1 MSSRSGDGEV
11 AVIRIEEDAERGG
24 GRLGDRTGGGDT
36 CLCIPKRK
44 DRNGDSRISMGMRKS
59 GGGGEDS
66 SQGGHCG
73 CSRFGNLFGDCWSDL
88 TSRKLSLTPPQE
100 FHIDNSHPLHYRW
113 LTLVT
118 IAALYNVVFVVGRA
132 FFWELDE
139 KWPKLWTLLD
149 ALSDF
154 IYLTDM
160 LVHAHEGYLEEG
172 LMVKDPRKL
181 RRNYFHS
188 PHFKLDLV
196 SILPTEIVS
205 LCIASATPASSDSPP
220 WPPPVPR
227 PVIARLNRLAR
238 LPRANDFFSK
248 TETRTP
254 HPNAFRIAKVLGTT
268 LLLIHWNACAYFA
281 LSCFLGFGSD
291 GWVYGGVPAHQRAA
305 SLQMNSLATTTTT
318 TAPTPVSYDE
328 STGRSTST
336 ATNSV
341 TTMDN
346 ATMTPTTQ
354 ATAVPMSRA
363 QAVRLTTTLSHQY
376 IYSFYWSTLTLTT
389 IGETPPPETE
399 LEHVF
404 VALDFLAGVLIFATI
419 VGNVGTMVSGAG
431 AARMAFRAKCDS
443 VKRYL
448 TLRKVSKDLEDR
460 VIRWFDYVWASRQAL
475 MDEEEGRVLSAL
487 PPHLRSEIALHVHL
501 DTLRQ
506 VRIFQDAEPGLLA
519 ELVLKLRLQVFSP
532 GDYVCRKGDVGREL
546 YIVKKGRLHVV
557 ASPGTKKKKK
567 RPRTEAEKI
576 ARRER
581 KRDAE
586 RRAAGNKVTCEKGGS
601 EHWRRRW
608 WGWWWYGCCPGGCC
622 CGRSRDKSL
631 GILARGGGQRGNDGR
646 ERGGILSGLK
656 HALGCCGLCDHRD
669 KCRTISDSGQ
679 GAGVNNPTPGT
690 PEVKDDACDKALS
703 SSDESSENE
712 EEETVQATLGAG
724 SVFGEVALLE
734 IPGTKTGNRRT
745 ASVRSVGYSDL
756 FCLSK
761 ADLWAALEEYPAARR
776 RLSERSRRILAK
788 DGLLTDKKSE
798 SEEKKDNA
806 ANKPDNAQNSGVS
819 QTNLEAKE
827 TNLLATSSNDA
838 PVPPGLKKEAVEQPV
853 IKHVRIGKAKVGPS
867 GQESTGQEVVLKVEV
882 AEAPSSSSL
891 GNAALKDVEAIETES
906 DLDEK
911 SKINCSAQ
919 ESGRSYGTPEEKDSS
934 DEIADSS
941 QRQSAFQSDDDDEG
955 QNYRTREKNLE
966 DRVQHIEEL
975 LENLQLRFAR
985 LMAEFCSSQAKVK
998 QRLAVIEQSSQ
1009 NIRSS
1014 STKTISQLDRDEKSK
1029 SSSYYLSPAS
1039 IMDEAHYPR
1048 QSRQSSV

>member
-1 MSSRSGDGEV
+1 MPQSLLRNGCCIAPDGSGPGKRDGKTNSLIWMHPNTWVSNGSPNRSKKSIVVEHEFNHYQTQNVAKMSSRAEDGEV
-11 AVIRIEEDAERGG
+11 AVIRIEEDAERNGRGG
-24 GRLGDRTGGGDT
+24 EKGDT

-44 DRNGDSRISMGMRKS
+44 
-59 GGGGEDS
+59 
-66 SQGGHCG
+66 
-73 CSRFGNLFGDCWSDL
+73 
-88 TSRKLSLTPPQE
+88 
-100 FHIDNSHPLHYRW
+100 W

-118 IAALYNVVFVVGRA
+118 IAALYNVVFIVGRA

-139 KWPKLWTLLD
+139 KWPILWTLLD
-149 ALSDF
+149 AFSDF

-196 SILPTEIVS
+196 SILPTELVC
-205 LCIASATPASSDSPP
+205 LGIASATPASSDPTP

-254 HPNAFRIAKVLGTT
+254 HPNAFRIAKVLGST

-291 GWVYGGVPAHQRAA
+291 GWVY
-305 SLQMNSLATTTTT
+305 
-318 TAPTPVSYDE
+318 
-328 STGRSTST
+328 
-336 ATNSV
+336 
-341 TTMDN
+341 
-346 ATMTPTTQ
+346 
-354 ATAVPMSRA
+354 A

-475 MDEEEGRVLSAL
+475 MDEEEGRVLSTL

-546 YIVKKGRLHVV
+546 YIVK
-557 ASPGTKKKKK
+557 
-567 RPRTEAEKI
+567 
-576 ARRER
+576 
-581 KRDAE
+581 
-586 RRAAGNKVTCEKGGS
+586 
-601 EHWRRRW
+601 
-608 WGWWWYGCCPGGCC
+608 
-622 CGRSRDKSL
+622 
-631 GILARGGGQRGNDGR
+631 RGKLNV
-646 ERGGILSGLK
+646 S
-656 HALGCCGLCDHRD
+656 
-669 KCRTISDSGQ
+669 
-679 GAGVNNPTPGT
+679 
-690 PEVKDDACDKALS
+690 
-703 SSDESSENE
+703 E
-712 EEETVQATLGAG
+712 EEEEIVQVTLGAG
-724 SVFGEVALLE
+724 SVFGEVALLD

-761 ADLWAALEEYPAARR
+761 VDLWSALEEYPAARR
-776 RLSERSRRILAK
+776 RLSERGRRILAK
-788 DGLLTDKKSE
+788 DGLLADKKKE
-798 SEEKKDNA
+798 NEEKKESPNNDQTPAVPASEEGNA
-806 ANKPDNAQNSGVS
+806 VSGITPS
-819 QTNLEAKE
+819 PNGEPLQ
-827 TNLLATSSNDA
+827 
-838 PVPPGLKKEAVEQPV
+838 PGLKKEETGQTVV
-853 IKHVRIGKAKVGPS
+853 KHVRIGQTNFAPS
-867 GQESTGQEVVLKVEV
+867 IEDQESTSQAMKMKGD
-882 AEAPSSSSL
+882 EAPVSPSQTN
-891 GNAALKDVEAIETES
+891 GNVSQKDTEKIENES
-906 DLDEK
+906 DLNEK
-911 SKINCSAQ
+911 NKSITSAQ
-919 ESGRSYGTPEEKDSS
+919 EAGKSANSTEEMESS
-934 DEIADSS
+934 DEIADSN
-941 QRQSAFQSDDDDEG
+941 QRQSDCPSDDDEDS
-955 QNYRTREKNLE
+955 QSYRTKEKNLE
-966 DRVQHIEEL
+966 DRVKHIEEL

-985 LMAEFCSSQAKVK
+985 LMAEFCSNQAKVK

-1009 NIRSS
+1009 KIRSS
-1014 STKTISQLDRDEKSK
+1014 STKTISHMDNDDRMNNTM
-1029 SSSYYLSPAS
+1029 YYLSPAA
-1039 IMDEAHYPR
+1039 IMNETHYPR